1 MNLRTFI
8 FLALL
13 ILVSTSC
20 KKDNNSANDYASK
33 VTGTYSGAVPPG
45 IMGGEMVLS
54 RHSNTTV
61 NIDRP
66 GSNGNLKHYG
76 TATVSDGG
84 DGKFNISL
92 TTSSDTI
99 IGFVKDSLFDCYVHG
114 IYRFYG
120 IKQ

>member
-1 MNLRTFI
+1 MNLRSLI
-8 FLALL
+8 FLTLL

-20 KKDNNSANDYASK
+20 KKDNNSENDYASK
-33 VTGTYSGAVPPG
+33 VMGTYIGAIPPG
-45 IMGGEMVLS
+45 TFGGKIILS
-54 RHSNTTV
+54 WQSNTTV
-61 NIDRP
+61 NIDHSA
-66 GSNGNLKHYG
+66 SNGYGKHYG

-99 IGFVKDSLFDCYVHG
+99 IGFVKGSLFDCYVNS